1 MFFCSLI
8 RIFVPSKNSMNDNN
22 EEKLWYS
29 IGCTSLQKEL
39 KVRDDARQYGLE
51 AFVPLTYEVKSH
63 RGQKHRILVPAI
75 SRMLFVKGTL
85 DEVKDY
91 IQHAHYVVFIRKST
105 FSNKEDYLTVST
117 KAMED
122 FIAVTENHEEHV
134 TYYRPEEISLQAG
147 DKIRIKGGLYDGR
160 EGVIMHI
167 KGKRNKHLVVQIP
180 GILIA
185 AIEMQ
190 PEMIEL
196 AEKPRISRITRNKTL
211 TELREKP
218 SKDVDKDKKL
228 LMEMAQRLLFEIP
241 DKYQQENEYYL
252 LLSELRRCRE
262 RLKTFKGFTP
272 ASEAEL
278 ALPMFLAA
286 VKLEDGVAEAEER
299 LRKAVERLKDSSK
312 LKAQCIELMEKVK
325 SR

>member
-1 MFFCSLI
+1 MENNQEKIWF
-8 RIFVPSKNSMNDNN
+8 SM
-22 EEKLWYS
+22 
-29 IGCTSLQKEL
+29 GCTSPQKEL
-39 KVRDDARQYGLE
+39 RIRDDARKYGLE
-51 AFVPLTYEVKSH
+51 AFVPLTYEVKSR
-63 RGQKHRILVPAI
+63 RGQKHRVLVPAL
-75 SRMLFVKGTL
+75 SRLLFVKGTL

-91 IQHAHYVVFIRKST
+91 IAQTHYVVYIQKST
-105 FSNKEDYLTVST
+105 FSNKEEYLTVPT
-117 KAMED
+117 KAMEN
-122 FIAVTENHEEHV
+122 FIATTENNEEHV
-134 TYYRPEEISLQAG
+134 TYFRPEEISLQEG

-180 GILIA
+180 GFLA
-185 AIEMQ
+185 AAVELT
-190 PEMIEL
+190 PEIVEL
-196 AEKPRISRITRNKTL
+196 SSSNKL
-211 TELREKP
+211 RMKNEELRERP

-228 LMEMAQRLLFEIP
+228 LMETAQRLLFEIP